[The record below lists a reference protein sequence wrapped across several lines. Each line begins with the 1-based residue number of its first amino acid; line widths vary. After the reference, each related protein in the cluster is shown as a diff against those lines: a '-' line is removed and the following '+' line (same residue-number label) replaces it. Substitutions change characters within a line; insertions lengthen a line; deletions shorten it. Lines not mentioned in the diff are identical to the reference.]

1 MAKKNSF
8 FDVLPSDDVT
18 IADEKLRHDRDG
30 IVAKQKANALFFG
43 ISDTFKFIA
52 GTCTAIGMAIFIPT
66 ITSGVLAAKVAE
78 LGLLAGIGAAG
89 ALPGIAIIGAA
100 ALATGV
106 AVAASYISSRNFN
119 SANLDATEI
128 NAQHTAKYLVK
139 ELEAKAA
146 CVQQEHPE
154 NCRADGK
161 QWQQVVRGQ
170 QSPEVGASII

>member
-1 MAKKNSF
+1 
-8 FDVLPSDDVT
+8 
-18 IADEKLRHDRDG
+18 
-30 IVAKQKANALFFG
+30 VAKQKTNALFFS

-52 GTCTAIGMAIFIPT
+52 GTCTAIGMALLVPALPAIVEGAA
-66 ITSGVLAAKVAE
+66 ITGAAMT
-78 LGLLAGIGAAG
+78 GIGI
-89 ALPGIAIIGAA
+89 IAAA

-106 AVAASYISSRNFN
+106 AVAASYVSSRNFN

-146 CVQQEHPE
+146 CIQHEHPE

-161 QWQQVVRGQ
+161 QWQQVVGGRKPSETSVSLTQ
-170 QSPEVGASII
+170 